1 MNYYALIYHVVAD
14 YLERRAA
21 FREEHLQ
28 LAKRAYAKG
37 QLLLAGAFRDP
48 VDGALLVF
56 RAPSISVVEEFAR
69 NDPYVKSGLVTEWT
83 VRSWSVV
90 VGAEQ

>member
-1 MNYYALIYHVVAD
+1 
-14 YLERRAA
+14 
-21 FREEHLQ
+21 
-28 LAKRAYAKG
+28 
-37 QLLLAGAFRDP
+37 